1 MEHDPKFAAVAAAA
15 AADSCLLD
23 DETSP
28 VDSLISS
35 TSSVSDS
42 CNEDEGDGIPITGIA
57 DKYVFI
63 TISKASKIILIKIS
77 GKDLTYHKIN
87 I

>member
-1 MEHDPKFAAVAAAA
+1 MLGSSGSAASTLLLRSAIEHDPKFAAVAAAA
-15 AADSCLLD
+15 AVDSCLLD

-42 CNEDEGDGIPITGIA
+42 CNEDDVDGALGT
-57 DKYVFI
+57 
-63 TISKASKIILIKIS
+63 
-77 GKDLTYHKIN
+77 
-87 I
+87 